1 MDIFNQIFEL
11 KEDPKKVK
19 EGMILISEP
28 LGRDLFFKKSVVLIV
43 EHNSVGT
50 VGFVLNKPFHFPIKE
65 LINDFPNASSFV
77 SLGGP
82 VEPDTLHFLH
92 TEGNIIEDAK
102 EVIPGIFWGGDFEQL
117 QQNVHSG
124 AVDTQKVRFFLGYS
138 GWAPG
143 QLDEEIKN
151 SQWIVSSISN
161 LEILNSPMEMWEK
174 CVFELGDRFK
184 AWLNVPEVP
193 TMN

>member
-1 MDIFNQIFEL
+1 MDIFSQIFAL
-11 KEDPKKVK
+11 HEDPDKVK

-28 LGRDLFFKKSVVLIV
+28 LGRDLFFKQSVILIV

-50 VGFVLNKPFHFPIKE
+50 VGFVLNKPFHLPLKE
-65 LINDFPNASSFV
+65 LIDDFPNGGNFV

-82 VEPDTLHFLH
+82 VEPDTIHFLH
-92 TEGNIIEDAK
+92 TDGDIIGNAK
-102 EVIPGIFWGGDFEQL
+102 EVTPGIFWGGDFEQL
-117 QQNVHSG
+117 QLNVHSG

-143 QLDEEIKN
+143 QLAEEIKH

-161 LEILNSPMEMWEK
+161 PEILNSPVGMWEK
-174 CVFELGDRFK
+174 CVREMGDRFK
-184 AWLNVPEVP
+184 AWLNVPEEP
-193 TMN
+193 SMN